1 MAMVPSDSSEGAKP
15 KKSGMRMEK
24 CLLGQQELDV
34 PEVMMED
41 VSFFV
46 FFLFICHKQLVLMAI
61 KLMHS
66 VRQA

>member
-34 PEVMMED
+34 PEVMIED

-46 FFLFICHKQLVLMAI
+46 FYSFVINNWF
-61 KLMHS
+61 
-66 VRQA
+66 

>member
-41 VSFFV
+41 VSFFC
-46 FFLFICHKQLVLMAI
+46 FLFICHKQLVLMAI